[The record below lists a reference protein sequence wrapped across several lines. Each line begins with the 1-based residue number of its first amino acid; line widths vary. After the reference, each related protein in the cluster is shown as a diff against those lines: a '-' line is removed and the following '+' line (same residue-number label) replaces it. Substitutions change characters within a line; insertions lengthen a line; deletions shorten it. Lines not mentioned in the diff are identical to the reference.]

1 MQGSHPLNRPV
12 RLQDDPFT
20 NTDVQGG
27 LGGGLKFGIFP
38 AFTGRH
44 CRVGGRTLRP
54 RRKRGCAHGTTG
66 GVTRSATFRLQSI
79 NAMANLLLRYPG
91 EVIQPYIGIGAGL
104 SGGFA
109 RDLNLQSSTIGV
121 IRENAADGAF
131 AYQFIG
137 GIRANVSDRLFLFTE
152 YKYFVANYQWESEFP
167 NGCAWPILHIQL
179 SYPSHL
185 WRTRVPV
192 LTPPHVLLSPVR
204 FAEHASRSSFCR
216 AGISGPCLTV
226 PSSLLRFDGFE
237 VEPLVVSRTD
247 RHALAVQ

>member
-1 MQGSHPLNRPV
+1 MKSADLLLAACIGSCVLFGAGVSAALAANPAASASKAPAPGADVTPAQDKTEFYVSLYMQGSYPLNRPV
-12 RLQDDPFT
+12 SLQDDPFT

-38 AFTGRH
+38 AITGRIVGLEAELSGLDG
-44 CRVGGRTLRP
+44 RVDAPT
-54 RRKRGCAHGTTG
+54 ATAG
-66 GVTRSATFRLQSI
+66 GVTRSANFRLQSI

-91 EVIQPYIGIGAGL
+91 EVIQPYLGVGAGV

-167 NGCAWPILHIQL
+167 NGAHG
-179 SYPSHL
+179 PSFTLNYRTHL
-185 WRTRVPV
+185 
-192 LTPPHVLLSPVR
+192 
-204 FAEHASRSSFCR
+204 
-216 AGISGPCLTV
+216 ISGGLGF
-226 PSSLLRFDGFE
+226 RF
-237 VEPLVVSRTD
+237 
-247 RHALAVQ
+247 